1 MSYTYPIDYD
11 QFSTTEIIVIVEFL
25 SMVEDANQGSVD
37 VPRLHAKYE
46 QYRRVINSIAM
57 EKQIDR
63 DFEAASGFSIYRTMQ
78 QHR

>member
-1 MSYTYPIDYD
+1 MSYAYPIDYD

-25 SMVEDANQGSVD
+25 ALIEDANRGPVD
-37 VPRLHAKYE
+37 GATLKAKYE

-57 EKQIDR
+57 EKQIDK